1 MAKVPRRPS
10 QQRLQELQ
18 PELKELPAGERVW
31 RVYFRG
37 GNHPTTWSSFRYV
50 GPTRGRFD
58 HHIPNLE
65 GQPTEQERGILYGAL
80 AINTCLAEVFQ
91 KTRRIDRWRGDPW
104 LVAFDLQAPIPL
116 LDLTGAFTPR
126 AGASMGVMS
135 GPRPVGRNWARGF
148 YQAYA
153 TIHGLYYPSSMHAN
167 APAVALN
174 ERAELARTIP
184 YQPAFHRALGDP
196 ATLTVLRNA
205 AIGMGYS
212 LD

>member
-1 MAKVPRRPS
+1 MAKVPRRPC
-10 QQRLQELQ
+10 QQRLKELQ
-18 PELKELPAGERVW
+18 PELKELPIGERVW

-37 GNHPTTWSSFRYV
+37 GNHPTAWSSFRFV

-58 HHIPNLE
+58 HHVLGQG

-80 AINTCLAEVFQ
+80 DIDTCLAEVFQ

-104 LVAFDLQAPIPL
+104 LVAFDLEASILL
-116 LDLTGAFTPR
+116 LDLTGVFATR
-126 AGASMGVMS
+126 AGASMGLMS

-148 YQAYA
+148 YEAYP
-153 TIHGLYYPSSMHAN
+153 TIHGLYYPSSMHGN
-167 APAVALN
+167 TPAVALN
-174 ERAELARTIP
+174 ERAELAGAIP

-196 ATLTVLRNA
+196 VMLTALRNA
-205 AIGMGYS
+205 GIRLGYS